1 MKKKISILGSTGSI
15 GISTLKVIDKK
26 KNKFKII
33 LLSSNKNYSLICKQI
48 KMYKPK
54 YFLIY
59 DLNTFEKVKKKF
71 KKNRVI
77 LINSLDIN
85 LNKIKSDIFVS
96 AISGIKGLDPTLKII
111 QFTKKILIANKE
123 SVICGWKLIK
133 EKAKKFN
140 TEIVPIDS
148 EHFSILQIIKNHKIK
163 EIKKVFLTASGGPFL
178 NLKISRFKHIT
189 IKDALAHPKWKMGKK
204 ITIDSATLMNKI
216 IELIEAHK
224 IFEIPIH
231 KLGIIIHP
239 NSLVHAIVMFKNGL
253 TKIIYHE
260 TSMIIPIAN
269 ALFNNNLDIDR
280 FLGKQQ
286 IIKSKKSLNSIDTLI
301 FKKPDS
307 KRFPSLKIIKELNK
321 YHSTP
326 IIINSVNE
334 VLVEHFLLKKTSFL
348 NIFKVLKSVMKDRN
362 YQKYAVKRAS
372 KLSDIY
378 KIDAWAK
385 KITLEKI
392 YKK

>member
-15 GISTLKVIDKK
+15 GISTLQIVNKK

-71 KKNRVI
+71 KKHKVI
-77 LINSLDIN
+77 IINSLNIN

-96 AISGIKGLDPTLKII
+96 AISGIKGLEPTLKII

-189 IKDALAHPKWKMGKK
+189 VKDALAHPKWKMGKK
-204 ITIDSATLMNKI
+204 LQLTL
-216 IELIEAHK
+216 
-224 IFEIPIH
+224 
-231 KLGIIIHP
+231 
-239 NSLVHAIVMFKNGL
+239 
-253 TKIIYHE
+253 
-260 TSMIIPIAN
+260 
-269 ALFNNNLDIDR
+269 
-280 FLGKQQ
+280 
-286 IIKSKKSLNSIDTLI
+286 
-301 FKKPDS
+301 
-307 KRFPSLKIIKELNK
+307 
-321 YHSTP
+321 
-326 IIINSVNE
+326 
-334 VLVEHFLLKKTSFL
+334 LL
-348 NIFKVLKSVMKDRN
+348 
-362 YQKYAVKRAS
+362 
-372 KLSDIY
+372 
-378 KIDAWAK
+378 
-385 KITLEKI
+385 
-392 YKK
+392 